1 MVIFGSDM
9 NGLDLEV
16 KAACTLGITPAHP
29 ELTWLARAQGGEAH
43 PPERE
48 TPQKGELATVASF
61 GGCGEDRHQLIE
73 KALFLL
79 RNASL
84 HYKCNCPSPKG
95 PFMPI
100 HSCSYSVRITSF
112 RGTNL
117 SPAVKRKCLWQ
128 RYETQKHYKPIV
140 TNRKG
145 GGCPL
150 PNMHAHSYF
159 CDGLHRH
166 SAVSAPLAPL

>member
-1 MVIFGSDM
+1 MADLHGFHSLGSP
-9 NGLDLEV
+9 L
-16 KAACTLGITPAHP
+16 
-29 ELTWLARAQGGEAH
+29 LTWLARAQGGEAH

-48 TPQKGELATVASF
+48 TPPKGELATVASF

-79 RNASL
+79 RNANL

-117 SPAVKRKCLWQ
+117 SPAVNGNVFGNAM
-128 RYETQKHYKPIV
+128 KHKNITNPLLPIGKEEV
-140 TNRKG
+140 VPFPTCMPIHTFVMAFTDTRQSVR
-145 GGCPL
+145 P
-150 PNMHAHSYF
+150 
-159 CDGLHRH
+159 
-166 SAVSAPLAPL
+166 